1 MPRVGRNANTVL
13 KRIVKKRRV
22 AKPSVVTP
30 PTDRIPTEH
39 EEQREF
45 VKWFRQNFPEVRIFA
60 IPNGGA
66 RSQREGG
73 RFKLEGVS
81 PGVPDLFVPAWLMW
95 IEFKRQ
101 KGGSVSAEQK
111 DWMGYLESIGH
122 RTFVAKGAESGKKY
136 ILSVKSNFL

>member
-1 MPRVGRNANTVL
+1 MPRVGRNASSVL
-13 KRIVKKRRV
+13 KRV
-22 AKPSVVTP
+22 ATKTKTSKASAIKSLADKV
-30 PTDRIPTEH
+30 PTEH

-45 VKWFRQNFPEVRIFA
+45 VRWFRQSFPGVRIFA

-111 DWMGYLESIGH
+111 DWMGYLEGIGH
-122 RTFVAKGAESGKKY
+122 RTFVARGAESGKEY
-136 ILSVKSNFL
+136 ILSFKGEF